1 MVPADA
7 ADLGLLLILGVIGL
21 ALDFIFRAVNRR
33 LFRWADTTA
42 AA

>member
-1 MVPADA
+1 MK
-7 ADLGLLLILGVIGL
+7 LLYKPFGLILGVIGL
-21 ALDFIFRAVNRR
+21 ALDFSFRAVNRR